1 MRKNIYDIINNSE
14 IDIEQEY
21 NQLYEQFYKLKK
33 MDIKNNQYYYLSV
46 YEVVAENF
54 LSFSYSV
61 RKRSGSITAY
71 NNHYNFDFKDTL
83 RFIDLD
89 KLISF
94 CEYILTFCIQIREN
108 IVCNSET
115 EEFLSLIIQ
124 NSVNCMDLC
133 GYKGIE
139 KDKLYCFVEKN
150 KEALAVAEI
159 VDDNLSYTVLEYNH
173 HTMKGD
179 LDRKKASLLLMA
191 NDIELQKTK
200 LKGINKTLQQN
211 LFAYLNNFIRHNNYN
226 DKYISILTDKELEE
240 IYDDTYQMWLL
251 AKLEL
256 DNIERKIRVSN
267 VLNSLSK

>member
-21 NQLYEQFYKLKK
+21 IQLHEQFYKLEK
-33 MDIKNNQYYYLSV
+33 MEITNGNGYFNSV
-46 YEVVAENF
+46 YTIASENF
-54 LSFSYSV
+54 LSFSCSV
-61 RKRSGSITAY
+61 RKRSGSIIAY
-71 NNHYNFDFKDTL
+71 NRYYKFDFEEDIKDITL
-83 RFIDLD
+83 DR
-89 KLISF
+89 LISF
-94 CEYILTFCIQIREN
+94 CEYILTICTQIGETIFCN
-108 IVCNSET
+108 VET
-115 EEFLSLIIQ
+115 DEFLSLICDNAIT
-124 NSVNCMDLC
+124 CMDLC
-133 GYKGIE
+133 GYKVIE
-139 KDKLYCFVEKN
+139 KDKLYCFIEKK

-179 LDRKKASLLLMA
+179 LDRKKASLLSMA

-211 LFAYLNNFIRHNNYN
+211 LFAYLNNFIRHNSDN
-226 DKYISILTDKELEE
+226 DKYISTLTNKELEE

-256 DNIERKIRVSN
+256 DNIERKTRVSK
-267 VLNSLSK
+267 VLNSLNK